1 MSADAATPVRPE
13 LLLCGRDKP
22 TIIAELGK
30 TFILHK
36 ADKSQLLDPEV
47 ASRIRGMAVTG
58 LVPVDQAMLLRFP
71 KLEIISTFGV
81 GYDHIDIGYA
91 KSHNIIVTNTPDVL
105 TEETADTAIG
115 LLIATVRELVKAD
128 RYIRSGQWKARAYP
142 LSEGS
147 LRDRTVGI
155 VGLGRIGQAIARRLD
170 AMRVPVVYHARH
182 RADGVSYRHY
192 PSLVEMAGDV
202 DTLIV
207 VVPGGAAT
215 EKLID
220 AKVLQALGSRG
231 VLINLARGSV
241 VDEDALIDALQR
253 GIIMNAGLDV
263 FANEPSVPDA
273 LIDMPNTVLLPHIGS
288 ASVLTRH
295 AMDMLVIDNIK
306 AWFSGKQ
313 PLTPV
318 PETPVKDR

>member
-1 MSADAATPVRPE
+1 MSADAATQAKPD

-22 TIIAELGK
+22 TITAELGK
-30 TFILHK
+30 TFVLHK
-36 ADKSQLLDPEV
+36 AGSQPVDPEV
-47 ASRIRGMAVTG
+47 VARIRGMAVTG
-58 LVPVDQAMLLRFP
+58 LVPVDRAMLSKFP
-71 KLEIISTFGV
+71 RLEIVSTFGV
-81 GYDHIDIGYA
+81 GYDHIDIDYA

-128 RYIRSGQWKARAYP
+128 RYIRSGQWTRQPYP
-142 LSEGS
+142 LSVGS

-182 RADGVSYRHY
+182 RAEGVSYRYY
-192 PSLVEMAGDV
+192 PSLIEMAHDV
-202 DTLIV
+202 DTMIV
-207 VVPGGAAT
+207 VIPGGAAT

-220 AKVLQALGSRG
+220 ARVLQALGSRG
-231 VLINLARGSV
+231 IFINLARGSV

-253 GIIMNAGLDV
+253 GVIMNAGLDV
-263 FANEPSVPDA
+263 FANEPVVPDA

-288 ASVLTRH
+288 ASVQTRH

-306 AWFSGKQ
+306 AWFSGQ
-313 PLTPV
+313 RPLTPV
-318 PETPVKDR
+318 PETPVKER